1 MEEQEAE
8 AYAQYQQDMASGEA
22 TAHQAAA
29 SAEQEALDEE
39 LGREE
44 TAAQAEREQQEG
56 EHRYETLQD
65 SQVLA
70 QFKPTKGLTFEQL
83 QAQVEEKKRARLI
96 LEGRLIQYK
105 ADRGWL
111 MEHLHGTS
119 GIAGPYLYNEDWQ
132 AFLHMELV

>member
-8 AYAQYQQDMASGEA
+8 AYAQYEQDMADGEA
-22 TAHQAAA
+22 RGMEEAAG
-29 SAEQEALDEE
+29 AEQAALDEE
-39 LGREE
+39 RDRVE
-44 TAAQAEREQQEG
+44 AAQQQGERD
-56 EHRYETLQD
+56 YEAYLDRHIST
-65 SQVLA
+65 
-70 QFKPTKGLTFEQL
+70 KPLTYEQL
-83 QAQVEEKKRARLI
+83 QAQMEEKKRAKLI